1 MIHNEQLNLLL
12 RCFNYTYMERMVL
25 LNYLKIYLD
34 IDLEIILLDSQ
45 NNYVEHLSVDDTVAK
60 V

>member
-1 MIHNEQLNLLL
+1 
-12 RCFNYTYMERMVL
+12 MERITL

-45 NNYVEHLSVDDTVAK
+45 NNYVEHLSVDDTIAK
-60 V
+60 IVIF